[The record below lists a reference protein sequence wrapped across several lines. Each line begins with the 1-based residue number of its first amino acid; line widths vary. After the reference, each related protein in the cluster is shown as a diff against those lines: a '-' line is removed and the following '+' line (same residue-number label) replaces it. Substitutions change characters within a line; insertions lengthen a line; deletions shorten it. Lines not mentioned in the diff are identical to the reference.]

1 MRLWVASDWYS
12 LGAIASLP
20 LDILL
25 SNFLKM
31 YMMKSTKFNI
41 NIALSPSKRQCGLAN
56 WGCRGRIGGGHH
68 YDVKSTLLD
77 SACLRVSIQTKIFCL
92 EWNLRLLG
100 HRDWKWRP
108 PVYSMTM
115 VSSDLK
121 FSWTMANTKAQH
133 LGLNTCHWKKKF
145 PKKKDLENVP
155 YNQCPLSD
163 LSPLVWKEWNKINNW
178 LQTVIG
184 IIGNSRYRMIF

>member
-1 MRLWVASDWYS
+1 MLFIIYIFRKFESNISKGREAMAPRLYQSEATRN
-12 LGAIASLP
+12 LMNLRI
-20 LDILL
+20 ILL
-25 SNFLKM
+25 
-31 YMMKSTKFNI
+31 KFSENVYVEKALNLTSITFSI

-100 HRDWKWRP
+100 HRGWKWRP

-115 VSSDLK
+115 GSSDLK
-121 FSWTMANTKAQH
+121 FSGTIANTKAQH
-133 LGLNTCHWKKKF
+133 LGPNTCHWKKRF
-145 PKKKDLENVP
+145 P
-155 YNQCPLSD
+155 
-163 LSPLVWKEWNKINNW
+163 
-178 LQTVIG
+178 
-184 IIGNSRYRMIF
+184 